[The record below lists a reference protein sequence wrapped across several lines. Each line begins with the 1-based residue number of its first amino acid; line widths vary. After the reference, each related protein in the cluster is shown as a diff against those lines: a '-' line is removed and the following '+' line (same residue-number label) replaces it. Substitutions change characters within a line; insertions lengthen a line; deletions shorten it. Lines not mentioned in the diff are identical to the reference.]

1 MIRRLCALI
10 ALAPPLAVAQTAPER
25 PTLPLS
31 LNRAVEL
38 ALSAEGNPRVQL
50 SAESMV
56 QAKSRSAQA
65 RASLLPDF
73 EAAVKEQNQ
82 TVNLAA
88 FGLHFDVP
96 IPGFRFP
103 SVVGPFNVFD
113 ARASVNQS
121 VFDFSSIRRFQAS
134 KAAVRAAKAD
144 IENTDDQV
152 AAQVAKAYLSALR
165 ADADVEAGKANVDL
179 AEAVLKST
187 ENQKT
192 AGTGT
197 GIEVTRARVQ
207 LSNER
212 QRLLIAENDR
222 RRAYLQLLRAMNV
235 RLDTRVELTSKLA
248 YVPVDAETLES
259 ARADALK
266 LRSDLKAQQ
275 EREQNARLASSATRL
290 ERVPSLMAFGDYG
303 SIGTGLNNAFPTRT
317 YGVSLRVP
325 VFDGGRRDARRVE
338 SASQFRQERIRTNDL
353 KDQIELDVQLAIDSL
368 RSTEDQVKVAEEG
381 LTLSENE
388 LAQARRRYE
397 AGVANSLE
405 VTDAQTRLARARD
418 NRIAALYSF
427 NQARIDLGQAT
438 GAIRR
443 MIQ

>member
-1 MIRRLCALI
+1 MIRRLCVLAW
-10 ALAPPLAVAQTAPER
+10 LAPLLAQPQATQER
-25 PTLPLS
+25 PALQLTLK
-31 LNRAVEL
+31 RAVDQ

-50 SAESMV
+50 SEESMT
-56 QAKSRSAQA
+56 QAKSRSAEA
-65 RASLLPDF
+65 RAALLPDF
-73 EAAVKEQNQ
+73 EAFVGEQNE
-82 TVNLAA
+82 TRNLAA
-88 FGLHFDVP
+88 FGLRFDIP
-96 IPGFRFP
+96 IAGFRFP

-113 ARASVNQS
+113 ARATVNQS
-121 VFDFSSIRRFQAS
+121 IFDFSSIRRLQAS
-134 KAAVRAAKAD
+134 KAAVRAARAD
-144 IENTDDQV
+144 TENTDDQV
-152 AAQVAKAYLSALR
+152 AAQVAKAYLAALR
-165 ADADVEAGKANVDL
+165 TDAEVDAGSANVAL
-179 AEAVLKST
+179 AEAILKST
-187 ENQKT
+187 ENQKA

-212 QRLLIAENDR
+212 QRLLISENDR
-222 RRAYLQLLRAMNV
+222 RRAYLQLLRSMNL

-248 YVPVDAETLES
+248 YTPVDAETFHT

-266 LRSDLKAQQ
+266 LRADLKAQQ

-290 ERVPSLMAFGDYG
+290 ERLPSLMGFGDYG
-303 SIGTGLNNAFPTRT
+303 SIGTGITNAVPTRT

-325 VFDGGRRDARRVE
+325 VFDGGRRDARRAE

-353 KDQIELDVQLAIDSL
+353 KDQVDLEVQLAIDSL
-368 RSTEDQVKVAEEG
+368 RSAEDQVKVAEEG
-381 LTLSENE
+381 LALSENE

-418 NRIAALYSF
+418 NRIAALYSH